1 MKGAIF
7 FKIDDELEALLV
19 EPHHSLGLLEG
30 LLQYVPNKNSFYE
43 LIPLRECAHSRM
55 MDYDA
60 SDFSG
65 ILETPPSKR
74 DIEPINS
81 LLSAYK
87 AAAGIQSLL
96 KITAKIFGIAFNSD
110 NTEQQIGIRDAL
122 TSLQPIISNLKA
134 YNPMAPETILPS
146 LANTS
151 AYLHDSEDDLL
162 IQAVLTHYQFEMIHP
177 FEKHNGVVGRVAIF
191 TVLQKL

>member
-1 MKGAIF
+1 M
-7 FKIDDELEALLV
+7 
-19 EPHHSLGLLEG
+19 
-30 LLQYVPNKNSFYE
+30 PNRNSFYE
-43 LIPLRECAHSRM
+43 LIPLRECTYSRM

-65 ILETPPSKR
+65 ILETTPSKR
-74 DIEPINS
+74 DIEPVNS

-96 KITAKIFGIAFNSD
+96 KIAVKIFGIAFNSD

-122 TSLQPIISNLKA
+122 TSLQPIISIKA
-134 YNPMAPETILPS
+134 YNPMDPETILPS
-146 LANTS
+146 LANIS

-177 FEKHNGVVGRVAIF
+177 FEKHNGVVGRVPIF
-191 TVLQKL
+191 TVLQKI

>member
-43 LIPLRECAHSRM
+43 LIPLRECTYSRM

-65 ILETPPSKR
+65 ILETTPSKR

-87 AAAGIQSLL
+87 VAAGIQSLL
-96 KITAKIFGIAFNSD
+96 KITVKIFGIAFNSD

-134 YNPMAPETILPS
+134 HNPMAPETILPS
-146 LANTS
+146 LANIS
-151 AYLHDSEDDLL
+151 DYLHDSEDDLL

-177 FEKHNGVVGRVAIF
+177 FEKHNGVVGRVPIF

>member
-1 MKGAIF
+1 
-7 FKIDDELEALLV
+7 
-19 EPHHSLGLLEG
+19 
-30 LLQYVPNKNSFYE
+30 
-43 LIPLRECAHSRM
+43 M

-134 YNPMAPETILPS
+134 
-146 LANTS
+146 
-151 AYLHDSEDDLL
+151 
-162 IQAVLTHYQFEMIHP
+162 
-177 FEKHNGVVGRVAIF
+177 
-191 TVLQKL
+191 